1 MGNVAKKA
9 KEFRLKSGRCGRY
22 GRCEREKKAER
33 VIVDTALMNAD
44 NTVPLFSLE
53 GQTLVGKIVNVYDG
67 DTCKVVFR
75 LGGDLVKFNCRM
87 NGYDTPEMRPP
98 KNKPGREKE
107 IIAAKAAKARL
118 IELVMGSGGGDDQ
131 GKSGG
136 RDIKLVRVKCGK
148 FDKYGRLL
156 TDVYVDKKERSVNQ
170 MLVDEGFGYPYG
182 GGTKN
187 ETFAQ
192 DKK

>member
-1 MGNVAKKA
+1 MLYTNIFMGNVIKKIKGCKLGGK
-9 KEFRLKSGRCGRY
+9 KE
-22 GRCEREKKAER
+22 
-33 VIVDTALMNAD
+33 IVDDELMNATND
-44 NTVPLFSLE
+44 IALFSLE

-75 LGGDLVKFNCRM
+75 LGGELLKFNCRM

-98 KNKPGREKE
+98 KSKPGREKE
-107 IIAAKAAKARL
+107 IVAAKAAKARL
-118 IELVMGSGGGDDQ
+118 IELVMGFGQ
-131 GKSGG
+131 
-136 RDIKLVRVKCGK
+136 LVRVKCGK

-156 TDVYVDKKERSVNQ
+156 TDIYVEGQEKSVNQ
-170 MLVDEGFGYPYG
+170 MLVDEGFGYEYG